1 MWEFTFEIQVAS
13 YQFIFLANLF
23 TTYRI
28 LNLTLYFV
36 VCILKET
43 NFGTDFNQLNFNLYL
58 RFLSVKYSNFWL
70 FLLAIEILLS
80 HEFSEVYTNCD
91 LLSSLFLISVLSHRL
106 KLRFVVF
113 TLLTFNLF
121 CSVSC
126 KYLFPSQTSLET
138 LLIYLDHHSVRVS
151 LLVFLRPSNL
161 KLGMRSLLL
170 NYKKWLYFVFTL
182 LVCLVLTYPAVSK
195 NHV

>member
-1 MWEFTFEIQVAS
+1 VWEFTFEIQVAS

-43 NFGTDFNQLNFNLYL
+43 NFGTDFNQLNFNFHL

-91 LLSSLFLISVLSHRL
+91 LLSFLFLISVLSHRL

-113 TLLTFNLF
+113 TLLTFNLL

-126 KYLFPSQTSLET
+126 KYLFPSRTSLET
-138 LLIYLDHHSVRVS
+138 LLIYLDQHSVRES
-151 LLVFLRPSNL
+151 LLTFLTQSNL

-170 NYKKWLYFVFTL
+170 NYKKRLYFVFIL

>member
-1 MWEFTFEIQVAS
+1 VWEFTFEIQVAS

-43 NFGTDFNQLNFNLYL
+43 NFGTDFNQLNFNFHL

-113 TLLTFNLF
+113 TLLTFNLL

-126 KYLFPSQTSLET
+126 KYLFPSRTSLET

-151 LLVFLRPSNL
+151 LLIFLRPSNL

-170 NYKKWLYFVFTL
+170 NYKKRLYFVFIL